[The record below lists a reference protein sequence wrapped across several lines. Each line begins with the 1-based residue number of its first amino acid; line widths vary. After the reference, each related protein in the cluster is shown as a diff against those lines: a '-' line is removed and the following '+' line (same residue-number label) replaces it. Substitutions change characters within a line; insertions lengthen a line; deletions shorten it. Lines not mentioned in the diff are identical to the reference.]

1 MATPQNYSVDLEAA
15 ASRRINPLLK
25 GLTML
30 TGGLAGEFTG
40 TNEQIRE
47 RNRARQALLKEEMDK
62 RDEQRAMER
71 QLMINALQSGV
82 GQLQGD
88 TFEERMA
95 DFNKKRVR
103 RDIAAFQGAA
113 EGLQSPTGPYQSP
126 LQSEPAFQIAAA
138 QAQSEAVKRASEI
151 EQNKRLQALNDFEFL
166 KGSNVQ
172 LRGNETPGELSA
184 LAYQA
189 RIKAQSIYP
198 QEIRQAADK
207 DAVVELFNQNPDL
220 EAFKGY
226 DEQSIQKLPLSAYKG
241 LNARANKDLQ
251 KSVTEKNKLAQENA
265 VVEATNILNGP
276 VEERDP
282 VKLYKLSP
290 YLPDYIIKSPKFQA
304 ATGTGPGPTSEE
316 LKGIKTYTESLA
328 DANRV
333 SSLIARVAATPGGLK
348 KFSDNNFGYI
358 ADQLNTKGSK
368 FFANDD
374 ERELARALKAEY
386 ESFKQGPRKALFGAS
401 LTAGEE
407 ASTSLSWGSPSD
419 KDFLNRA
426 IQYIDRLQDQDP
438 IGIYIDAGKS
448 IDPRLIQRVSGLK
461 KNYQEIRPTFGVR
474 SYTSGAQGA
483 VAAPAGGATKNNAQ
497 IKQLRDELN
506 MLRSALTNAPS
517 ANR

>member
-1 MATPQNYSVDLEAA
+1 
-15 ASRRINPLLK
+15 
-25 GLTML
+25 ML

-47 RNRARQALLKEEMDK
+47 RNKARQALLQEELNK
-62 RDEQRAMER
+62 RDEQRMLER
-71 QLMINALQSGV
+71 QLMVNALQ
-82 GQLQGD
+82 QGIAAPEGA

-103 RDIAAFQGAA
+103 RDIAAFQGAK
-113 EGLQSPTGPYQSP
+113 EGLESPTGPYQSP

-189 RIKAQSIYP
+189 RIKAQSLYP
-198 QEIRQAADK
+198 QEIRQAGDK
-207 DAVVELFNQNPDL
+207 DAAIELFNQNPDL

-226 DEQSIQKLPLSAYKG
+226 NEQSIQNLPLSAYKG

-290 YLPDYIIKSPKFQA
+290 YLPDYIIKSPKFRA
-304 ATGTGPGPTSEE
+304 ATGTGDGPTSDEV
-316 LKGIKTYTESLA
+316 KAIKTYTESL
-328 DANRV
+328 DGANRV

-348 KFSDNNFGYI
+348 KFSENNFGYI
-358 ADQLNTKGSK
+358 SDQLNTKGSK

-386 ESFKQGPRKALFGAS
+386 ESFKQGPRKTLFGAS

-407 ASTSLSWGSPSD
+407 ASSSLSWGSPAD

-426 IQYIDRLQDQDP
+426 IQYIDRLQGEDP
-438 IGIYIDAGKS
+438 IGIYIDIGRS
-448 IDPRLIQRVSGLK
+448 IDPRIIQRVSGLK

-483 VAAPAGGATKNNAQ
+483 AAAPAAGSGKVIEMT
-497 IKQLRDELN
+497 
-506 MLRSALTNAPS
+506 RSGT
-517 ANR
+517 RK

>member
-1 MATPQNYSVDLEAA
+1 MAKPNYFDPADIETQARYRPGV
-15 ASRRINPLLK
+15 ASNIFNV
-25 GLTML
+25 L
-30 TGGLAGEFTG
+30 TGGLAGAVTG
-40 TNEQIRE
+40 STQRAQEAA
-47 RNRARQALLKEEMDK
+47 RARQALLQEEFGK
-62 RDEQRAMER
+62 RDEQRMLER
-71 QLMINALQSGV
+71 QLMINALQ
-82 GQLQGD
+82 QGIAAPEGA
-88 TFEERMA
+88 TFEAMMA

-103 RDIAAFQGAA
+103 RDIAAAQGTA

-189 RIKAQSIYP
+189 RIKAQSLYP
-198 QEIRQAADK
+198 QEIRQAGDK

-226 DEQSIQKLPLSAYKG
+226 NEQSIQNLPLSAYKG
-241 LNARANKDLQ
+241 LNVRANKDLQ

-290 YLPDYIIKSPKFQA
+290 YLPDYIIKSPKFRA
-304 ATGTGPGPTSEE
+304 ATGTGDGPTSDEV
-316 LKGIKTYTESLA
+316 KVIKTYTESLA
-328 DANRV
+328 GANRV

-348 KFSDNNFGYI
+348 KFSENNFGYI
-358 ADQLNTKGSK
+358 SDQLNTKGSK

-386 ESFKQGPRKALFGAS
+386 ESFKQGPRKTLFGAS

-407 ASTSLSWGSPSD
+407 ASTALSWGSPAD

-426 IQYIDRLQDQDP
+426 IQYIDRLQDEDP
-438 IGIYIDAGKS
+438 IGIYIDNGRS
-448 IDPRLIQRVSGLK
+448 IDPRIIQRVSGLK

-483 VAAPAGGATKNNAQ
+483 AAAPAAGGGKVIEMT
-497 IKQLRDELN
+497 
-506 MLRSALTNAPS
+506 RSGT
-517 ANR
+517 RK

>member
-1 MATPQNYSVDLEAA
+1 MATPINLEAA
-15 ASRRINPLLK
+15 ASQRINPFLK

-47 RNRARQALLKEEMDK
+47 RNKARQVLLQEELNK
-62 RDEQRAMER
+62 RDEDRAIKR
-71 QLMINALQSGV
+71 QLMANALQQRITLDPSSSIEQMLEKIRSEGIKREV
-82 GQLQGD
+82 AAAQG
-88 TFEERMA
+88 TS
-95 DFNKKRVR
+95 
-103 RDIAAFQGAA
+103 

-189 RIKAQSIYP
+189 RIKAQSLYP

-207 DAVVELFNQNPDL
+207 DAAIELFNQNPDL

-226 DEQSIQKLPLSAYKG
+226 NEQSIQNLPLSAYKG
-241 LNARANKDLQ
+241 LNVRANKDLQ

-290 YLPDYIIKSPKFQA
+290 YLPDYLIKSPKFQA
-304 ATGTGPGPTSEE
+304 ATGTGPGPTSDEV
-316 LKGIKTYTESLA
+316 KAIKTYTESLA
-328 DANRV
+328 GANRV

-348 KFSDNNFGYI
+348 KFSENNFGYI
-358 ADQLNTKGSK
+358 SDQLNTKGSK

-386 ESFKQGPRKALFGAS
+386 ESFKQGPRKTLFGAS

-407 ASTSLSWGSPSD
+407 ASTALSWGSASD

-426 IQYIDRLQDQDP
+426 IQYIDRLQDEDP
-438 IGIYIDAGKS
+438 IGIYIDNGRS
-448 IDPRLIQRVSGLK
+448 IDPRIIQRVSGLK

-483 VAAPAGGATKNNAQ
+483 AAAPAAGGGKVIEMT
-497 IKQLRDELN
+497 
-506 MLRSALTNAPS
+506 RSGT
-517 ANR
+517 RK

>member
-15 ASRRINPLLK
+15 ASRRINPFLK

-47 RNRARQALLKEEMDK
+47 RNRARQVLLQEELQK
-62 RDEQRAMER
+62 RDEDRAIKR
-71 QLMINALQSGV
+71 QLMTNALQQGIQLDPNANINQMIEKIRTEGIKGEVMKSEGYLKGLGQFV
-82 GQLQGD
+82 GPSQYESD
-88 TFEERMA
+88 PR
-95 DFNKKRVR
+95 
-103 RDIAAFQGAA
+103 FQ
-113 EGLQSPTGPYQSP
+113 
-126 LQSEPAFQIAAA
+126 AAA
-138 QAQSEAVKRASEI
+138 ASGQTELAKKMANVTA
-151 EQNKRLQALNDFEFL
+151 EKNLQALSDVEFL

-189 RIKAQSIYP
+189 RIKAQSLYP
-198 QEIRQAADK
+198 QEIRQAGDR
-207 DAVVELFNQNPDL
+207 DAAIELFNQNPDL

-226 DEQSIQKLPLSAYKG
+226 NEQSIQNLPLSAYKG

-290 YLPDYIIKSPKFQA
+290 YLPDYLIKSPKFQA

-401 LTAGEE
+401 LTSGEE
-407 ASTSLSWGSPSD
+407 ASSALSWGSPAD

-483 VAAPAGGATKNNAQ
+483 SAAPAAGGGKVIEMT
-497 IKQLRDELN
+497 
-506 MLRSALTNAPS
+506 RSGT
-517 ANR
+517 RK

>member
-15 ASRRINPLLK
+15 ASRRINPFLK

-47 RNRARQALLKEEMDK
+47 RNRARQALLQEELQK

-82 GQLQGD
+82 GQLQGA
-88 TFEERMA
+88 TLEEKMA

-103 RDIAAFQGAA
+103 RDVAATQGKLY
-113 EGLQSPTGPYQSP
+113 GYGGMGPFESQAD
-126 LQSEPAFQIAAA
+126 PAFQISASEA
-138 QAQSEAVKRASEI
+138 QAELARRGAELTQTRDINAEENR
-151 EQNKRLQALNDFEFL
+151 QFL
-166 KGSNVQ
+166 EGSNVQ

-198 QEIRQAADK
+198 QEIRQAADR
-207 DAVVELFNQNPDL
+207 DAAIELFNQNPDL

-226 DEQSIQKLPLSAYKG
+226 NEQSIQNLPLSAYKG

-290 YLPDYIIKSPKFQA
+290 YLPDYLIKSPKFQA

-333 SSLIARVAATPGGLK
+333 ASLIARVAATPGGLK

-483 VAAPAGGATKNNAQ
+483 VAAPAGVATKNNAQ

>member
-1 MATPQNYSVDLEAA
+1 MATPINLEAA
-15 ASRRINPLLK
+15 ASQRINPFLK

-47 RNRARQALLKEEMDK
+47 RNKARQALLQEELNK
-62 RDEQRAMER
+62 RDEDRAIKR
-71 QLMINALQSGV
+71 QLMANALQQRITLDPNSSIEQMMEKIRSEGV
-82 GQLQGD
+82 KGEVMASEGYTRGLGQSMGPSQY
-88 TFEERMA
+88 EA
-95 DFNKKRVR
+95 DPR
-103 RDIAAFQGAA
+103 FQ
-113 EGLQSPTGPYQSP
+113 
-126 LQSEPAFQIAAA
+126 AAA
-138 QAQSEAVKRASEI
+138 QAGQLELAKRKAIAGVEEDIQRPKIIS
-151 EQNKRLQALNDFEFL
+151 QLAGFGVQAPPDSPT
-166 KGSNVQ
+166 GQ
-172 LRGNETPGELSA
+172 LTSMLRQAET
-184 LAYQA
+184 
-189 RIKAQSIYP
+189 RAQSQIP
-198 QEIRQAADK
+198 QEIRQAGEK
-207 DAVVELFNQNPDL
+207 DAAIELFNQNPEL

-226 DEQSIQKLPLSAYKG
+226 NEQSIQNLPLSAYKG

-290 YLPDYIIKSPKFQA
+290 YLPEYLIKSPKFQA
-304 ATGTGPGPTSEE
+304 ATGTGPGPTSDEV
-316 LKGIKTYTESLA
+316 KAIKTYTESLA
-328 DANRV
+328 GANRV

-348 KFSDNNFGYI
+348 KFSENNFGYI
-358 ADQLNTKGSK
+358 SDQLNTKGSK

-386 ESFKQGPRKALFGAS
+386 ESFKQGPRKTLFGAS

-407 ASTSLSWGSPSD
+407 ASTALSWGSASD

-426 IQYIDRLQDQDP
+426 IQYIDRLQDEDP
-438 IGIYIDAGKS
+438 IGIYIDNGRS
-448 IDPRLIQRVSGLK
+448 IDPRIIQRVSGLK

-483 VAAPAGGATKNNAQ
+483 AAAPAGLSQDKMSRLQELRAKKNAQ
-497 IKQLRDELN
+497 
-506 MLRSALTNAPS
+506 
-517 ANR
+517 

>member
-1 MATPQNYSVDLEAA
+1 MATPINLEAA
-15 ASRRINPLLK
+15 ASQRINPFLK

-47 RNRARQALLKEEMDK
+47 RNKARQALLQEELNK
-62 RDEQRAMER
+62 RDEDRAIKR
-71 QLMINALQSGV
+71 QLMANALQQRITLDPNSSIEQMMEKIRSEGIKREV
-82 GQLQGD
+82 AAAQG
-88 TFEERMA
+88 T
-95 DFNKKRVR
+95 
-103 RDIAAFQGAA
+103 A

-189 RIKAQSIYP
+189 RIKAQSLYP
-198 QEIRQAADK
+198 QEIRQAGDK
-207 DAVVELFNQNPDL
+207 DAAIELFNQNPDL

-290 YLPDYIIKSPKFQA
+290 YLPDYIIKSPKFRA
-304 ATGTGPGPTSEE
+304 ATGTGDGPTSDEV
-316 LKGIKTYTESLA
+316 KAIKTYTESL
-328 DANRV
+328 DGANRV

-348 KFSDNNFGYI
+348 KFSENNFGYI
-358 ADQLNTKGSK
+358 SDQLNTKGSK

-386 ESFKQGPRKALFGAS
+386 ESFKQGPRKTLFGAS

-407 ASTSLSWGSPSD
+407 ASSSLSWGSPAD

-426 IQYIDRLQDQDP
+426 IQYIDRLQGEDP
-438 IGIYIDAGKS
+438 IGIYIDIGRS
-448 IDPRLIQRVSGLK
+448 IDPRIIQRVSGLK

-483 VAAPAGGATKNNAQ
+483 AAAPAAGGGKVIEMT
-497 IKQLRDELN
+497 
-506 MLRSALTNAPS
+506 RSGT
-517 ANR
+517 RK